1 MERQIECVFGKSW
14 GRGGVVVGNE
24 VERLKPKG
32 RPEKGEQERER
43 FHPNPVFVSFL
54 KAGKHSVCPC
64 IFALF

>member
-1 MERQIECVFGKSW
+1 MSL
-14 GRGGVVVGNE
+14 GRAGVGLGVVVGSE

-54 KAGKHSVCPC
+54 KAGNH
-64 IFALF
+64 